1 MGTAQRRE
9 APFPE
14 NAADAGQLSPSQEGF
29 STRRLGARPK
39 RSRSRFR
46 LPGEARRHGAA
57 NAFEAGEHDAALAR
71 TGRGA
76 PKLDLKRPEQS
87 LEFRQREVP
96 QLATGDDLRHPVS
109 PVCREAP
116 TIRAFPAARV

>member
-87 LEFRQREVP
+87 LEFPQREVP
-96 QLATGDDLRHPVS
+96 QLAQVMLFVIRFLLFVARPRRSGPFLRPV
-109 PVCREAP
+109 V
-116 TIRAFPAARV
+116 